1 MKQQALPPATLLRR
15 LSAALYDGLLLIAL
29 MMLAAALALFIN
41 GGTAVD
47 SGNLY
52 FQLYLLSVPC
62 GFFLWFWTH
71 GGQTLG
77 MRSWRMRVISEGGG
91 EMRLYQALLRLPL
104 AALSWFSVIG
114 LLWCVFDQRGRALH
128 DIFSDSLI
136 VVEPKTTKK

>member
-1 MKQQALPPATLLRR
+1 MNQQALPPATLLRR
-15 LSAALYDGLLLIAL
+15 LSAGLYDGLLIIAL
-29 MMLAAALALFIN
+29 MMVAGALALLVN

-47 SGNLY
+47 PGNPL

-91 EMRLYQALLRLPL
+91 ALSPYQALLRLPL
-104 AALSWFSVIG
+104 AALSWVSVLG

-128 DIFSDSLI
+128 DIASDSLI
-136 VVEPKTTKK
+136 VVEPKATKK